1 MSLRRRIVDRQIHN
15 PPNDIRHIYKWYKK
29 AQVDYTELYIRIYI
43 AYNAWYRQVTNT
55 TNDREAIAMLK
66 KRFVIW
72 DDYSKGKTLSN
83 LRVYVERLSK
93 LTLEKPL
100 ANNTA
105 WNGAVESSDDWRGLI
120 EFWYQVRCM
129 LVHGSEV
136 SPRYVWLAYET
147 LELFMG
153 EIVERMQAC
162 FTDKDFQRLEE
173 LSTLVKSE
181 TGKDAR
187 FRSLQRKL
195 QAKYIDSP
203 DIWQVDMQR
212 VHT

>member
-1 MSLRRRIVDRQIHN
+1 MEKIHN

-43 AYNAWYRQVTNT
+43 AYNAWYRQVTGS
-55 TNDREAIAMLK
+55 TNDREAIGLLK

-72 DDYSKGKTLSN
+72 DDYTQGKTMNSLK
-83 LRVYVERLSK
+83 VYVERLSK
-93 LTLEKPL
+93 LTSEKPL
-100 ANNTA
+100 VCHSL
-105 WNGAVESSDDWRGLI
+105 WNGTVENSDDWRGLI

-147 LELFMG
+147 LQLFMG

-162 FTDKDFQRLEE
+162 FTDKDLQRLEE
-173 LSTLVKSE
+173 LTLLVRSD
-181 TGKDAR
+181 TGKDGR
-187 FRSLQRKL
+187 FKLLQRKL

-203 DIWQVDMQR
+203 NIWQVDMQR

>member
-1 MSLRRRIVDRQIHN
+1 MNKRMHN
-15 PPNDIRHIYKWYKK
+15 PPNDIRHIYRWYKK

-43 AYNAWYRQVTNT
+43 AYNAWYRQVTNS
-55 TNDREAIAMLK
+55 TNDREAIAILK

-72 DDYSKGKTLSN
+72 DDYSQGKTLSN
-83 LRVYVERLSK
+83 LKVYVERLSK
-93 LTLEKPL
+93 LTSEKPF
-100 ANNTA
+100 A
-105 WNGAVESSDDWRGLI
+105 SSTVWDGVIEGSNDWRGLI

-162 FTDKDFQRLEE
+162 FTEKDLQRLEE

-187 FRSLQRKL
+187 FRRLQQKL

-212 VHT
+212 VHS

>member
-1 MSLRRRIVDRQIHN
+1 MNKRMHN
-15 PPNDIRHIYKWYKK
+15 PPNDIRHIYRWYKK

-43 AYNAWYRQVTNT
+43 AYNAWYRQVTNSM
-55 TNDREAIAMLK
+55 NDREAIAILK

-72 DDYSKGKTLSN
+72 DDYSQGKTLSN
-83 LRVYVERLSK
+83 LKVYVERLSK
-93 LTLEKPL
+93 LTNEKPF
-100 ANNTA
+100 ASSTV
-105 WNGAVESSDDWRGLI
+105 WNGVVEDSNDWRGLI

-136 SPRYVWLAYET
+136 SPRYVWLVYET

-162 FTDKDFQRLEE
+162 FTEKDLQRLEE

-187 FRSLQRKL
+187 FRRLQQKL

-212 VHT
+212 VHS